1 MGNSESEIQQL
12 VQIEAAK
19 HGCILLRNNSGAL
32 RDDTGRVVRF
42 GLGNVS
48 KQHQDQI
55 KSSDLIGI
63 TSVVVTSDM
72 VGKRLGIF
80 TAVEVKRKGKT
91 LLSDKRVRAQKAF
104 IDWVISLGGIAGF
117 AESVEDLKA
126 LLGK

>member
-1 MGNSESEIQQL
+1 
-12 VQIEAAK
+12 
-19 HGCILLRNNSGAL
+19 
-32 RDDTGRVVRF
+32 
-42 GLGNVS
+42 
-48 KQHQDQI
+48 
-55 KSSDLIGI
+55 
-63 TSVVVTSDM
+63 M

-80 TAVEVKRKGKT
+80 TAVEVKREGKT